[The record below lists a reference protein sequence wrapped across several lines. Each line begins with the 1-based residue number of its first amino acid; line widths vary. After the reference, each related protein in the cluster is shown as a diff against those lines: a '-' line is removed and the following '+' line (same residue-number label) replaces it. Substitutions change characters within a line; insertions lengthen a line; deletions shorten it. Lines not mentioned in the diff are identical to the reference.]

1 MRRRSGMGRVEF
13 AEGVLLLDHSSDTG
27 YQPPL
32 DVTEVDDYVRIFLEM
47 PGIPADKVQILV
59 RGDRIEVIG
68 EKLPDFPKGE
78 ISFLCLERG
87 FGKFCRAFEVMGP
100 VNLGMISAR
109 QKDGILTIM
118 IPKIAERRGRAR
130 RIPVVQD

>member
-1 MRRRSGMGRVEF
+1 MRRRSGIGRVEF
-13 AEGVLLLDHSSDTG
+13 AEGVMLLDHSSDTG
-27 YQPPL
+27 FQPPL

-59 RGDRIEVIG
+59 RGDRIEVVG

-118 IPKIAERRGRAR
+118 IPKIAERRGRVR
-130 RIPVVQD
+130 RIPVIQD

>member
-1 MRRRSGMGRVEF
+1 MGRVEF

>member
-1 MRRRSGMGRVEF
+1 MRQRSGEGRVEF
-13 AEGVLLLDHSSDTG
+13 TEGVMPLDHSSDTG

-32 DVTEVDDYVRIFLEM
+32 DVTEGEDSVRILLEM
-47 PGIPADKVQILV
+47 PGVPADKVQVLV

-87 FGKFCRAFEVMGP
+87 FGKFCRAFEVTGP

-109 QKDGILTIM
+109 HKDGILTITV
-118 IPKIAERRGRAR
+118 PKMVERRGGER